1 MEHRTA
7 MRPKRVIEIS
17 ELKAELQRLQEEM
30 EILRIERD
38 IALDRV
44 NDKESAENA
53 TELNN
58 RGLEVFRFWG
68 IPVRPL
74 CP

>member
-1 MEHRTA
+1 